1 MTTVLRLSLKTQEVS
16 PVLSREE
23 YRERQ
28 KLAKAKYRTTEK
40 YRIAKKRDDE
50 LYKLRGN
57 RAEVDA
63 KRDANLTP
71 ARKQARAA
79 WAKRNKWYAA
89 ADRAHRRMLGRL
101 SISAADKAEID
112 GMYQFCSI
120 FPSFE
125 VDHIIPVKGESVC
138 GLHTPA
144 NLQVI
149 LRTENRRKGN
159 KLFVVEDPIAVIHC
173 A

>member
-1 MTTVLRLSLKTQEVS
+1 MLSIDEK
-16 PVLSREE
+16 RAR
-23 YRERQ
+23 Y
-28 KLAKAKYRTTEK
+28 KLNKAKYRASDK
-40 YRIAKKRDDE
+40 GKVAKKRDDE
-50 LYKLRGN
+50 LYKLRGG
-57 RAEVDA
+57 RAAAEARRPVIIS
-63 KRDANLTP
+63 P
-71 ARKQARAA
+71 ARKKARIA

-89 ADRAHRRMLGRL
+89 ADRAHRRMLGRMPM
-101 SISAADKAEID
+101 SAADKAEIE

-159 KLFVVEDPIAVIHC
+159 KLFVVEDLIAVIHC